1 MDQFI
6 VSALKNRPK
15 SFEDVIGQDS
25 ITHTLKNSLKTNQ
38 LPQALLF
45 SGPRGVGKTSCA
57 RILAK
62 KINNLEPKSSEDFS
76 FNIFELD
83 AASNNSVEDIRK
95 INEQVRIPPQIG
107 KYKVYIIDEAHM
119 LSNSAFNAFLKTLE
133 EPPKHIIFILATTEK
148 NKILPTILSRCQIY
162 DFKRISVIEIQSY
175 LKKIASESKYKFEEN
190 ALFLIAQKA
199 DGSLRDALS
208 IYDRMVSFTKGDLN
222 EKSVADNLNLL
233 DNETYCRLGKII
245 FNNSIPELIK
255 SYDLLIKRGIEN
267 IQFIKGLG
275 DFFRNLILAK
285 DPKTLELLEVGKELK
300 SEYIQITEKLLQ
312 TKLLEAI
319 ELINRSEINFKN
331 VKNKRVHVELILM
344 QLASIDF
351 DREKKNSFA
360 VETYKSSS
368 PNNEIKKLPPEADLK
383 KNGSSNFLKNFVEK
397 EKNDNSIKTLMEI
410 ELPEN
415 EKEKIY
421 SNNLI
426 KDQIHTKV
434 SSYSLSSVE
443 LKRTVTH
450 SNKKKQNKKKAVSE
464 ARFEFKDI
472 EKTLREYIEQLKKEG
487 RQNIISILNM
497 NPVKLDDNNNVI
509 FTVAN
514 EMNRVEINIEKEKI
528 LQFLQ
533 KKLDNFKIKI
543 KVNVDE
549 VTKDEVIF
557 SPKEKYQ
564 HLLKINPS
572 LEILRKTFDL
582 EY

>member
-15 SFEDVIGQDS
+15 SFEEVIGQDS

-62 KINNLEPKSSEDFS
+62 KINNLESKNSEDFS

-119 LSNSAFNAFLKTLE
+119 LSPQAFNAFLKTLE

-162 DFKRISVIEIQSY
+162 DFKRITVIEIQSY
-175 LKKIASESKYKFEEN
+175 LKKIAVESKYKFEEN

-208 IYDRMVSFTKGDLN
+208 IYDRMVSFTKADLN

-245 FNNSIPELIK
+245 FNNNIAELIK

-285 DPKTLELLEVGKELK
+285 DPKTIELLEVGKELK
-300 SEYIQITEKLLQ
+300 SEYIQITEKLLH

-319 ELINRSEINFKN
+319 EIINKSEINFKN

-344 QLASIDF
+344 QLASIHF
-351 DREKKNSFA
+351 DREKKNSLTD
-360 VETYKSSS
+360 ETYKSSS
-368 PNNEIKKLPPEADLK
+368 PYNEIKKLPPEDDL
-383 KNGSSNFLKNFVEK
+383 
-397 EKNDNSIKTLMEI
+397 KNDNNDFPKSFVENQKDESSIKNAMKI
-410 ELPEN
+410 ELPEK
-415 EKEKIY
+415 EKEKI
-421 SNNLI
+421 
-426 KDQIHTKV
+426 HAKV

-443 LKRTVTH
+443 LKKTVTH
-450 SNKKKQNKKKAVSE
+450 SIKKKENENILPE
-464 ARFEFKDI
+464 ARFEFKDL
-472 EKTLREYIEQLKKEG
+472 EKTLREYIEQLKKRG
-487 RQNIISILNM
+487 KQNIVSILNM
-497 NPVKLDDNNNVI
+497 NPVKLDDNNDVI

-514 EMNRVEINIEKEKI
+514 EMNRLEINIEKEK
-528 LQFLQ
+528 LLPFLH

-543 KVNVDE
+543 KVNIDE
-549 VTKDEVIF
+549 VAKDEAIF
-557 SPKEKYQ
+557 SPKEKYE

>member
-15 SFEDVIGQDS
+15 SFEEVIGQDS

-62 KINNLEPKSSEDFS
+62 KINNLESKNSEDFS

-148 NKILPTILSRCQIY
+148 NKIIPTILSRCQIY

-175 LKKIASESKYKFEEN
+175 LKKIAIESKCKFEEN

-208 IYDRMVSFTKGDLN
+208 IYDRMVSFTKADLN

-245 FNNSIPELIK
+245 FNNNIAELIK

-285 DPKTLELLEVGKELK
+285 DPKTIELLEVGKELK
-300 SEYIQITEKLLQ
+300 SEYIQITEKLLHI
-312 TKLLEAI
+312 KLLEAI
-319 ELINRSEINFKN
+319 ELINKSEINFKN

-344 QLASIDF
+344 QLASIHF
-351 DREKKNSFA
+351 DREKKNSLTD
-360 VETYKSSS
+360 ETYKSSS
-368 PNNEIKKLPPEADLK
+368 PYNEIKKLPPEDDL
-383 KNGSSNFLKNFVEK
+383 
-397 EKNDNSIKTLMEI
+397 KNDNNDFPKSFVENQKDESSIKNAMKI
-410 ELPEN
+410 ELPEK
-415 EKEKIY
+415 EKEKI
-421 SNNLI
+421 
-426 KDQIHTKV
+426 HAKV

-443 LKRTVTH
+443 LKKTVTH
-450 SNKKKQNKKKAVSE
+450 SIKKKENENILPE
-464 ARFEFKDI
+464 ARFEFKDL
-472 EKTLREYIEQLKKEG
+472 EKTLREYIEQLKKRG
-487 RQNIISILNM
+487 KQNIVSILNM
-497 NPVKLDDNNNVI
+497 NPVKLDDNNDVI

-514 EMNRVEINIEKEKI
+514 EMNRLEINIEKEK
-528 LQFLQ
+528 LLPFLH

-543 KVNVDE
+543 KVNIDE
-549 VTKDEVIF
+549 VAKDEAIF
-557 SPKEKYQ
+557 SPKEKYE

>member
-15 SFEDVIGQDS
+15 SFEEVIGQDS

-62 KINNLEPKSSEDFS
+62 KINNLESKNSEDFS

-162 DFKRISVIEIQSY
+162 DFKRITVIEIQSY
-175 LKKIASESKYKFEEN
+175 LKKIAVESKYKFEEN

-208 IYDRMVSFTKGDLN
+208 IYDRMVSFTKADLN

-245 FNNSIPELIK
+245 FNNNIAELIK

-300 SEYIQITEKLLQ
+300 SEYIQITEKLLH

-319 ELINRSEINFKN
+319 EIINKSEINFKN

-344 QLASIDF
+344 QLASIHF
-351 DREKKNSFA
+351 DREKKI
-360 VETYKSSS
+360 V
-368 PNNEIKKLPPEADLK
+368 
-383 KNGSSNFLKNFVEK
+383 
-397 EKNDNSIKTLMEI
+397 
-410 ELPEN
+410 
-415 EKEKIY
+415 
-421 SNNLI
+421 
-426 KDQIHTKV
+426 
-434 SSYSLSSVE
+434 
-443 LKRTVTH
+443 
-450 SNKKKQNKKKAVSE
+450 
-464 ARFEFKDI
+464 
-472 EKTLREYIEQLKKEG
+472 
-487 RQNIISILNM
+487 
-497 NPVKLDDNNNVI
+497 
-509 FTVAN
+509 
-514 EMNRVEINIEKEKI
+514 
-528 LQFLQ
+528 
-533 KKLDNFKIKI
+533 
-543 KVNVDE
+543 
-549 VTKDEVIF
+549 
-557 SPKEKYQ
+557 
-564 HLLKINPS
+564 
-572 LEILRKTFDL
+572 
-582 EY
+582 